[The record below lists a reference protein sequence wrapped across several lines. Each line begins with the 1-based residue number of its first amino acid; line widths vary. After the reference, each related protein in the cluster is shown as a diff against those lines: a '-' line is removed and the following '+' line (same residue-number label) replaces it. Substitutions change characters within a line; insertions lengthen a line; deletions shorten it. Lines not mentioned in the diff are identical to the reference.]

1 MCGIFGFVANP
12 NSKLNSINSRRIL
25 IDLFHRSEPRGRDA
39 SGLVTVANGHPAVYK
54 KPLPPDRFLSEKGF
68 RQFLSKNMAKSFDEK
83 SGNLVSQ
90 FAVIGHCRLV

>member
-39 SGLVTVANGHPAVYK
+39 SGFFK
-54 KPLPPDRFLSEKGF
+54 KWTEIDLKLDFF
-68 RQFLSKNMAKSFDEK
+68 
-83 SGNLVSQ
+83 
-90 FAVIGHCRLV
+90 

>member
-39 SGLVTVANGHPAVYK
+39 SGLVTVANGHAAVYK
-54 KPLPPDRFLSEKGF
+54 RPLPPDRFLSEKGF
-68 RQFLSKNMAKSFDEK
+68 RQFLSKNMAISFDEK
-83 SGNLVSQ
+83 S
-90 FAVIGHCRLV
+90 